1 VIRLLRFPVLA
12 ALEVLDW
19 IGAARATWRYY
30 RSDGRAE
37 GVDRW

>member
-1 VIRLLRFPVLA
+1 MIRLLRFPVLA
-12 ALEVLDW
+12 ALDVLDF

-30 RSDGRAE
+30 RTNGQAE

>member
-1 VIRLLRFPVLA
+1 VRFAVRA
-12 ALEVLDW
+12 ALDVLDL

-30 RSDGRAE
+30 RSDGWAE

>member
-1 VIRLLRFPVLA
+1 VIPLLRFPVRM
-12 ALEVLDW
+12 ALDVLDF

-30 RSDGRAE
+30 RTNGQAE